1 MNIMRMIWAAVAAVC
16 LSASAAEFVPGEL
29 YTLSPIGAPAQA
41 DAMWTLSEL
50 SGSWRIINPFSNQAL
65 RADGNAVALGE
76 NNGSDEAQLWKINPA
91 GKGTYTLI
99 AANRPDMAMAVQGG
113 KLVLVAKAK
122 AGKFTITK
130 AANPGFDTELTYQFR
145 SVAQPDKVLG
155 NGDNGD
161 NNALIVIE
169 EPDAMDRGQYWSV
182 KMINPTDR
190 AISGGFYAQNWD
202 DGGDNPAVTRLLQW
216 PAVEG
221 KWTNARFRFTR
232 VPGTDAVV
240 ITSANK
246 GNMYRLDAKG
256 NLEAAPLDLKDKN
269 AQFTIEIVEKPKIKS
284 PIWEDETVFGINKLP
299 GRATIN
305 PYFTDEEM
313 MADVEFMKTP
323 WIEPKSTVRKSLN
336 GTWKFHLVP
345 EPSQRPLDFMQPG
358 FDASGWDN
366 IPVPSNWEM
375 QGYDKP
381 IYCNVEYP
389 HANTTP
395 FIKARPG
402 FNDGGANYGINPVGS
417 YLTTFELPEG
427 WMDRNTLLHFGGIY
441 SAANVWVNGEY
452 VGYTQGANNVA
463 EFDITPY
470 LKPGENTLAVEVF
483 RWSDGSYLECQ
494 DMFRMS
500 GIFRDVE
507 LLSAPKL
514 AVYDHY
520 VTTTIAPDRSKA
532 KVNVNLTT
540 RGKGRDRVQV
550 RLRNPQGDF
559 VSAQLVDVDGDS
571 EYNVVFEV
579 ENPELWSAEKP
590 VLYHVDVIQNG
601 QAFSTPIGIRE
612 VKIDGSLLYVN
623 GKRVFLKGVNRHD
636 TSPLHG
642 RAVTTDEMLTDI
654 LLFKQN
660 NINTLRTSHYPNDAK
675 LMAMADY
682 YGIYVCDEADLEDHA
697 NQTISDRPE
706 WIPAFTDRI
715 SRMVH
720 RDRNHPAVLF
730 WSLGNEAG
738 GGKNFADCYATAKKY
753 DSRPVHYEG
762 TRGNRDFGGNKYSD
776 FYSKMYPG
784 QAWMHANTSGLDKP
798 MFICEYA
805 HAMGNAVGNYKE
817 YWDVIEASDAT
828 IGGCVWDW
836 VDQAIYDPQLLK
848 QGIRRITTGYDYPG
862 PHQGNFCSNGVV
874 GPERKPS
881 AKLAELKTVH
891 QWVKFDSI
899 EVSGGTVKLHVRN
912 AYDFTNLNEF
922 NLTWQQ
928 LTDGRITAT
937 KTLPMPSVAPGEST
951 VITLKVP
958 KPKAGKET
966 LLTLRVTQRDATTY
980 APARHEVAIKQIALS
995 EPVKLSAI
1003 KSNGAMTMDKAG
1015 DNVIF
1020 QSSKVKAAFNAKT
1033 GRMVEFALNGS
1044 PVIAAGQGPAFDN
1057 HRWIENDRFNRTD
1070 NGMASEAVTSYSNKG
1085 DGGVFT
1091 SVRKG
1096 ELADETIEYHIY
1108 PQGIVDMTVTITPHS
1123 GDLRRA
1129 GISMGIDSTLTVM
1142 DYYAHGPLENSND
1155 RLDAQL
1161 LGRYTTTLTE
1171 SAETYVKPQSTGNR
1185 EGLREVTF
1193 RNPATGRTLTIA
1205 SEGNVN
1211 FSALLWT
1218 DADLMEA
1225 NHMWEL
1231 TPRPYTVL
1239 HLDGA
1244 MRGIGNASC
1253 GYDVGT
1259 LPAYCVPNHPI
1270 TYKLR
1275 FK

>member
-1 MNIMRMIWAAVAAVC
+1 MFWAAMSAVC
-16 LSASAAEFVPGEL
+16 LSLSATEFTPGDLYSLSPSAAPASA
-29 YTLSPIGAPAQA
+29 
-41 DAMWTLSEL
+41 DAVWTLSEL
-50 SGSWRIINPFSNQAL
+50 SGSWRIINPFTNQAL
-65 RADGNAVALGE
+65 RADGNAIALGE
-76 NNGSDEAQLWKINPA
+76 NNGSDEAQLWKITPA
-91 GKGTYTLI
+91 GKNRYTLI
-99 AANRPDMAMAVQGG
+99 AANRPDMAITIQGG
-113 KLVLVAKAK
+113 KMLLAPKARAAKFSIAKAP
-122 AGKFTITK
+122 T
-130 AANPGFDTELTYQFR
+130 PGFDSELTYRFR
-145 SVAQPDKVLG
+145 SVAQPSKVLG
-155 NGDNGD
+155 NGDSGE
-161 NNALIVIE
+161 NNALIVAE
-169 EPDAMDRGQYWSV
+169 ETDANNRGQYWSV
-182 KMINPTDR
+182 KMINPSDR
-190 AISGGFYAQNWD
+190 AIAGGFYTQNWD
-202 DGGDNPAVTRLLQW
+202 DGGDNANVTRLLQW

-221 KWTNARFRFTR
+221 KWANAKFRFTR
-232 VPGTDAVV
+232 VPDSDAMV

-246 GNMYRLDAKG
+246 GLMYRLDAKG
-256 NLEAAPLDLKDKN
+256 NLEAAPLNLNDQN
-269 AQFTIEIVEKPKIKS
+269 AWFTLEIVEKPKIKS
-284 PIWEDETVFGINKLP
+284 PIWEDESVFAINKLP

-313 MADVEFMKTP
+313 MADAEFMRTP
-323 WIEPKSTVRKSLN
+323 WITPKSTVRKSLN
-336 GTWKFHLVP
+336 GNWKFHLVP
-345 EPSQRPLDFMQPG
+345 EPSQRPLDFMEPG
-358 FDASGWDN
+358 FDASGWDE

-389 HANTTP
+389 HANTPP

-402 FNDGGANYGINPVGS
+402 FNDGGKNYGINPVGS
-417 YLTTFELPEG
+417 YLTTFTLPEG

-441 SAANVWVNGEY
+441 SAANVWLNGNY
-452 VGYTQGANNVA
+452 VGYTQGANNVS
-463 EFDITPY
+463 EFDLTPY
-470 LKPGENTLAVEVF
+470 LRPGENTLAVEVF

-507 LLSAPKL
+507 LLSAPRL

-520 VTTTIAPDRSKA
+520 ITTHLTPDFSRA
-532 KVNVNLTT
+532 KVNVQFTT

-550 RLRNPQGDF
+550 RLRNPQGEF
-559 VSAQLVDVDGDS
+559 VSAQLIDVDGEGAYSTSFD
-571 EYNVVFEV
+571 V

-590 VLYHVDVIQNG
+590 TLYHIDIIQNG
-601 QAFSTPIGIRE
+601 QAFSTPVGIRE

-623 GKRVFLKGVNRHD
+623 GRRVFLKGVNRHD
-636 TSPLHG
+636 THPLYG
-642 RAVTTDEMLTDI
+642 RAITPEVMLTDI

-682 YGIYVCDEADLEDHA
+682 YGIYVCDEGDLEDHA

-715 SRMVH
+715 DRMVR

-738 GGKNFADCYATAKKY
+738 GGANFADCYATAKSL

-762 TRGNRDFGGNKYSD
+762 TRASRDFGGNKYSD

-784 QAWMHANTSGLDKP
+784 QAWMHENTSGLDKP

-805 HAMGNAVGNYKE
+805 HAMGNAIGNYRE
-817 YWDVIEASDAT
+817 YWDVIEASNST

-874 GPERKPS
+874 GPERNHS

-899 EVSGGTVKLHVRN
+899 EVNGGTVKLHLRN

-922 NLTWQQ
+922 NLTWQE
-928 LTDGRITAT
+928 LVDGHITAT

-951 VITLKVP
+951 VMTLKVP

-966 LLTLRVTQRDATTY
+966 LLTLRVTQRQATTY
-980 APARHEVAIKQIALS
+980 APAGHEVALKQVALS
-995 EPVKLSAI
+995 EPVKLAPI
-1003 KSNGAMTMDKAG
+1003 KASGAMTMDRAA

-1020 QSSKVKAAFNAKT
+1020 QSPNVKAAFNAKT
-1033 GRMVEFALNGS
+1033 GRMVEFSLNGT
-1044 PVIAAGQGPAFDN
+1044 PVIVAGQGPAFDN
-1057 HRWIENDRFNRTD
+1057 HRWIENDRFNRVD
-1070 NGMASEAVTSYSNKG
+1070 NGMADEAVTSYSNKG
-1085 DGGVFT
+1085 DGGVFKST
-1091 SVRKG
+1091 RSG

-1108 PQGIVDMTVTITPHS
+1108 PQGIVDMVVTITPHS
-1123 GDLRRA
+1123 GNLRRA
-1129 GISMGIDSTLTVM
+1129 GISMGIDSTLTAI

-1155 RLDAQL
+1155 RIDAQL
-1161 LGRYTTTLTE
+1161 LGRYSTTPAT

-1185 EGLREVTF
+1185 QGLREVTF
-1193 RNPATGRTLTIA
+1193 ANPTTGRGFTIA
-1205 SEGNVN
+1205 AQGDVN
-1211 FSALLWT
+1211 FSALPWT
-1218 DADLMEA
+1218 DADLMNT

-1231 TPRPYTVL
+1231 QARPYTVL

-1259 LPAYCVPNHPI
+1259 LPAYCVPNSPI
-1270 TYKLR
+1270 TYTLR
-1275 FK
+1275 FFGK